1 MQRKQEG
8 KGVDGRHKTKY
19 KLLGLNVAYYRKRKG
34 FSQMQFAERI
44 DISRTHMNRIEN
56 ADCAVSLDVLFNI
69 SDALEIPVSL
79 LFDFRDEA

>member
-1 MQRKQEG
+1 MEG
-8 KGVDGRHKTKY
+8 KHRTKY

-79 LFDFRDEA
+79 LFDFREEA

>member
-1 MQRKQEG
+1 MEG
-8 KGVDGRHKTKY
+8 RFKTKY

-56 ADCAVSLDVLFNI
+56 ADCAVSLDVLFSI
-69 SDALEIPVSL
+69 SEALEIPVSL
-79 LFDFRDEA
+79 LFDFREE